1 MTLWYVLVYPCGIS
15 QWTIS
20 SQKQSACF
28 RLITCQTLG
37 DPVLVIQRGV
47 HDCDYNTCISCWPTG
62 QTLERRDLEG
72 QIVILFDSNR
82 IYNMILSLIF
92 PMFRMQ
98 FPPVTPKILRSK
110 LRCYPQQH
118 IHALVHR
125 TWHTLFPKHQAPGTR
140 HSISDP
146 TYLFQNLA
154 PRLGSRNLV
163 HKPDS
168 SSPVRATL
176 VVPGN
181 WIALENPSSWT
192 SSPLQCLPSFCRYAY
207 YMYRTSTE
215 DPTMRFSDVFNNVV
229 IESWP
234 SQVQSSF
241 SLSWPQAHL
250 FSVLLAL
257 LRFASLTFASY
268 FEKDTASCSPT
279 VRCSLY
285 YSLFPFFKMALSK
298 ARQELPLSV
307 LLLLRLSEGTGRFQ
321 ACYKG
326 ASATEAWCLHS
337 CKARELVSSLTAAW
351 TVSWSVKTLTR
362 TVQTECMRV
371 KRPSFCDQAS
381 WGSAR
386 ALWIHGRAWRHPWF
400 SANFP

>member
-1 MTLWYVLVYPCGIS
+1 MTVTTTRASVADPQGKLLKGGI
-15 QWTIS
+15 
-20 SQKQSACF
+20 
-28 RLITCQTLG
+28 
-37 DPVLVIQRGV
+37 
-47 HDCDYNTCISCWPTG
+47 
-62 QTLERRDLEG
+62 LEG

-279 VRCSLY
+279 
-285 YSLFPFFKMALSK
+285 LFFVLFS
-298 ARQELPLSV
+298 LPLLQNGIVQS
-307 LLLLRLSEGTGRFQ
+307 
-321 ACYKG
+321 K
-326 ASATEAWCLHS
+326 
-337 CKARELVSSLTAAW
+337 
-351 TVSWSVKTLTR
+351 TR
-362 TVQTECMRV
+362 TASQCFAASQT
-371 KRPSFCDQAS
+371 F
-381 WGSAR
+381 
-386 ALWIHGRAWRHPWF
+386 WRHGTIPSLLQGCFCYRGLMFAFMQSSWTCF
-400 SANFP
+400 